1 MKYINHG
8 SLLAEVRTGIS
19 WHGPKVVPVSH
30 PVALTG
36 RVINH
41 LEPLITDCGRVAM
54 MS

>member
-1 MKYINHG
+1 MKYINLE

-19 WHGPKVVPVSH
+19 WHSPKAVAISH

-41 LEPLITDCGRVAM
+41 IEPLITDCGRAVM